1 MPPPQTDRLFARIRA
16 FDLECP
22 NCADVFVIDKT
33 TPAAIFTR
41 RHGRFTCPRCRM
53 VYAVGVILYP
63 VTRSAGPQIPPP
75 DWTPTPRQALALR
88 QGITGHLAA
97 PDNRKG
103 WKDPHNVVIHEKCTC
118 LLVGRALVTHPT
130 CPVHS
135 AGAARASSS
144 PGSTED
150 TQK

>member
-1 MPPPQTDRLFARIRA
+1 MPPIQTDRLFARIRA
-16 FDLECP
+16 FDVECP
-22 NCADVFVIDKT
+22 NCADVFVIDKG
-33 TPAAIFTR
+33 TPATVFTR

-63 VTRSAGPQIPPP
+63 VTRAAGPQQPPP

-97 PDNRKG
+97 PTTRLG
-103 WKDPHNVVIHEKCTC
+103 WKDPHNVVLAEKCTC

-135 AGAARASSS
+135 ARARASSPS
-144 PGSTED
+144 EGTED
-150 TQK
+150 GPK